1 MSTLSESKRPL
12 VFGLKETFS
21 DKFAPTCFGTLL
33 DLRLKDRQ
41 KLHAVV
47 HGENAAGREQRACHT
62 RTTNLERF
70 EFGFFHLA
78 GVIKAGLFDA
88 ERASCGWGED
98 WRFFVT
104 INQCA
109 CIQHRHIRF
118 AQYGAAGYGE
128 RPLT

>member
-12 VFGLKETFS
+12 VFGLKETF
-21 DKFAPTCFGTLL
+21 FPINLLQHGFGTLL

-104 INQCA
+104 INQ
-109 CIQHRHIRF
+109 
-118 AQYGAAGYGE
+118 
-128 RPLT
+128 